1 VSPASTFSMWRR
13 ADQPQLQAPHGLLLT
28 LCWREMDSNLQYAG
42 AVNLVVG
49 PFGWVVLCDRVRSG
63 RGASG
68 TARYQRRGWAILAA
82 GLGACR
88 AGDGFPDATEAAQ
101 AKIFTSEMAIKVTND
116 ALQLFGAAGYSRN
129 PPLER
134 MVRDARMFTIGAA
147 RRRSCARSWRRGF
160 SAASCG
166 NRAMVYVAKTG
177 SE

>member
-1 VSPASTFSMWRR
+1 MRLSP
-13 ADQPQLQAPHGLLLT
+13 QARCT
-28 LCWREMDSNLQYAG
+28 LPMGSCEAGTDGSWTLRWREMDSNFQYAG

-116 ALQLFGAAGYSRN
+116 ALQLFGGAGYSRN
-129 PPLER
+129 RPLER

-147 RRRSCARSWRRGF
+147 RRRSCARSWR
-160 SAASCG
+160 
-166 NRAMVYVAKTG
+166 
-177 SE
+177 

>member
-1 VSPASTFSMWRR
+1 MKSGRNRWFVDSPLEGNGFELPVRGRGQS
-13 ADQPQLQAPHGLLLT
+13 G
-28 LCWREMDSNLQYAG
+28 
-42 AVNLVVG
+42 VG

-82 GLGACR
+82 GLGAGR

-129 PPLER
+129 RPLER
-134 MVRDARMFTIGAA
+134 MVRDARIFTIGAA
-147 RRRSCARSWRRGF
+147 RRRSCARSWR
-160 SAASCG
+160 
-166 NRAMVYVAKTG
+166 
-177 SE
+177 